1 MVFYLDWVLPDVKKG
16 FADCSSF
23 FFVKKDF
30 VTLCGDYNFPK
41 MKFCI
46 CVMRSRELFVSLVS
60 EVLITT
66 LLTVILCINCNPFE
80 IKNNLL

>member
-1 MVFYLDWVLPDVKKG
+1 MLADVKKA
-16 FADCSSF
+16 FLTVVVFFF

-30 VTLCGDYNFPK
+30 LTLCGDCNFPK

-46 CVMRSRELFVSLVS
+46 YVMRRRELFVPLVS
-60 EVLITT
+60 EVQRTAP
-66 LLTVILCINCNPFE
+66 LTVILCINCNPFE

>member
-1 MVFYLDWVLPDVKKG
+1 MLADVKKG

-23 FFVKKDF
+23 FFLFVKKYF
-30 VTLCGDYNFPK
+30 VTLCGDCNFPE

-46 CVMRSRELFVSLVS
+46 CVMRRRELFVPLVS
-60 EVLITT
+60 KGQRTAP
-66 LLTVILCINCNPFE
+66 LTVILCINCNPFK